1 MSKDMKLIMENWRRN
16 VLQEQQDSPRTVNEL
31 LTGLNAYILSNSTQL
46 KKVAQAIANALAG
59 ITDALGDVDEASKK
73 SIEEFSKGAIEFL
86 KSIQEVGLKDAI
98 KQKGKDVALKVL
110 TTIAKNEKI
119 RGYVVSKVGEKAIKF
134 LVDQVFPAAK
144 SLISA
149 ASWILKVFKVSKDL
163 QTAYKEGTADVNQVF
178 QNIVKDIMTA
188 EDNKDTTSGF
198 MKLLNIDDDW
208 QRILDDKIEIAF
220 IQTMIKDL
228 KGMDGNTS
236 IEELNFNEKLI
247 QFLRD
252 NYNNRTLSR

>member
-1 MSKDMKLIMENWRRN
+1 MKLIMESWRRN
-16 VLQEQQDSPRTVNEL
+16 VLQEQDSPRTVQDL

-46 KKVAQAIANALAG
+46 KRVAQAISNALAG
-59 ITDALGDVDEASKK
+59 ITDAVGDVDDAAKK
-73 SIEEFSKGAIEFL
+73 SIEEFSEKAIEFL
-86 KSIQEVGLKDAI
+86 KSVQESGLKDAI
-98 KQKGKDVALKVL
+98 KQKGKDVAMNVL

-119 RGYVVSKVGEKAIKF
+119 RGYVISKVGEKAIKF

-149 ASWILKVFKVSKDL
+149 ASWILKIFKVSKDL

-208 QRILDDKIEIAF
+208 QKILDDKIEIAF

-228 KGMDGNTS
+228 KGMSGDTP
-236 IEELNFNEKLI
+236 IEQLNFNEKLI
-247 QFLRD
+247 EFLKD
-252 NYNNRTLSR
+252 NYNNRALSR

>member
-1 MSKDMKLIMENWRRN
+1 MKLIMENWRRN

>member
-1 MSKDMKLIMENWRRN
+1 MSKQMKLIMENWRRN
-16 VLQEQQDSPRTVNEL
+16 VLLEQKDSPGTVKEL
-31 LTGLNAYILSNSTQL
+31 LAGLNAYILSNSTQL
-46 KKVAQAIANALAG
+46 KRVAQAISTALAG
-59 ITDALGDVDEASKK
+59 ITDAIGDVDETAKK
-73 SIEEFSKGAIEFL
+73 NIEEFSKKAIDFL
-86 KSIQEVGLKDAI
+86 KSVQEVGLKDAI
-98 KQKGKDVALKVL
+98 KQKGKDVAMNVL
-110 TTIAKNEKI
+110 TTIAKNETI
-119 RGYVVSKVGEKAIKF
+119 RGYVIKKVGEKAIKF

-149 ASWILKVFKVSKDL
+149 ATWILKIFKVSKDL

-208 QRILDDKIEIAF
+208 QKILDDKIEITF